1 MLRFC
6 DGFLLWDIKILRVLH
21 SPESLSQIGNLA
33 CYTGAMLDELTF
45 RKHADAAI
53 ESLKKSLIVAEEDGD
68 FEAEEQNGV
77 LHIVFDEPPAKFVIT
92 PNAPV
97 RQIWISAL
105 STSFKLD
112 WSDEVNAFILPKDG
126 TLLKPLVARLI
137 NEHLGTDSVTLQ

>member
-6 DGFLLWDIKILRVLH
+6 RGFIARHVKIPPLLPRAQR
-21 SPESLSQIGNLA
+21 SAQIGNLA

-45 RKHADAAI
+45 RNYADAAI
-53 ESLKKSLIVAEEDGD
+53 ESLKKSLIAAEENGD

-92 PNAPV
+92 PNTPV

-112 WSDEVNAFILPKDG
+112 WSESAHAFILPKDG

-137 NEHLGTDSVTLQ
+137 NEHLGTDSITLE